1 MGPAVPLKPQGD
13 GETQESGVHAKK
25 KKKKSREQWVT
36 AMWIWDHPSLA
47 GAA

>member
-25 KKKKSREQWVT
+25 KKKKKSPGNSGSQQCGFGT
-36 AMWIWDHPSLA
+36 TPA
-47 GAA
+47 